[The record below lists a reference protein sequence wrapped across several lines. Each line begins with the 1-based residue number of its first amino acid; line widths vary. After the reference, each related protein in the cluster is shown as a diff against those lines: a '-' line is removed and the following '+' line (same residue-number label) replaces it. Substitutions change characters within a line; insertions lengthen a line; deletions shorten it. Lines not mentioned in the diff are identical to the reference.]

1 MIYTITFN
9 PAIDY
14 IVEVKDFK
22 TNEINRTISE
32 IILAGGKG
40 INVSIVLKNL
50 GIESNVLGFIA
61 GFTGKEIKRKIEE
74 FGIKT
79 DFIYIPDQ
87 FSRINVKLQNN
98 ESGTILGETAI
109 NGKGPIILEKYTNE
123 LIKKIEK
130 VEKDDFVVISGNTT
144 QNMKTDI
151 YEQIC
156 SKLKEKQAN
165 IIVDTTGKN
174 LINILKY
181 KPFLVKPNKKELEEI
196 FEKRICEE
204 KEVVIYAKKLQ
215 EMGAENVLI
224 SMDREGAILI
234 TKDKNVLTSKAP
246 KGKLV
251 NSVGSGDS
259 MVAGFLTGFLVSD
272 DYEKALKMGISAG
285 SASAFSKNLATKEG
299 ILYQLS
305 KLENSDFFPS

>member
-285 SASAFSKNLATKEG
+285 SASAFSKNLATKEE